1 MNHNN
6 FNASSIFYSALA
18 VLLAIVVW
26 QVIYILAYLALG
38 LLGSNWFQNIFR
50 ELITPAIGGYA
61 ALYAVH
67 IWLTRANLKLV
78 LWVFCVL
85 IFLFMTGFPIIMI
98 FIMPEGW
105 TFSWGEQI
113 IRWLGGATTVLG
125 ALSAHEHIHDRN
137 LFK

>member
-1 MNHNN
+1 MNLKQ
-6 FNASSIFYSALA
+6 SSALDIFYSALA

-26 QVIYILAYLALG
+26 LVIYVLAYLALG
-38 LLGSNWFQNIFR
+38 LLGNNWLQNIFR
-50 ELITPAIGGYA
+50 ELITPAVGGYA

-67 IWLTRANLKLV
+67 IWLTRAYLKLV

-85 IFLFMTGFPIIMI
+85 IFLFMTGFPIAMI
-98 FIMPEGW
+98 FFLPEGW